1 MVETSTLTNDEIEA
15 MIGKS
20 QLSAD
25 DAHPRS

>member
-1 MVETSTLTNDEIEA
+1 MVETSTLTRDEIDA

-20 QLSAD
+20 QFSAD